1 MRSTSLVSSITVWV
15 LLAAGAV
22 SAALASAAALAA
34 DTAPGAGSERIAI
47 IGTGGVGSALGE
59 RWGQQ
64 GHRIVYGSRNPDDER
79 VQAVVARSG
88 EHATAVSIET
98 AAQETDII
106 VLAIPWSAAES
117 VVSSLGALDGRIII
131 DPINAMRF
139 MPEHIEL
146 AHPAAA
152 EAIAAWAPGAHVVK
166 ALNTT
171 SHRNMRNPPDDYVIT
186 MPIAGDSE
194 AAKARTAALIRALGL
209 EVRDVGP
216 LSNARHVEAMG
227 VLYVYTNSMQS
238 TGLEYT
244 LVQTR
249 GRPRQ

>member
-1 MRSTSLVSSITVWV
+1 MRSTSLVSSITAYG
-15 LLAAGAV
+15 LLAVGTLCT
-22 SAALASAAALAA
+22 ALLSAAALAA
-34 DTAPGAGSERIAI
+34 DTAPDARSERIAI

-64 GHRIVYGSRNPDDER
+64 GHHIVYGSRNPEDER

-88 EHATAVSIET
+88 QHARSASIET
-98 AAQETDII
+98 AAYEADII

-117 VVSSLGALDGRIII
+117 VVASLGALDGRIII
-131 DPINAMRF
+131 DPINAIRF
-139 MPEHIEL
+139 TPEHVEL

-171 SHRNMRNPPDDYVIT
+171 AHRNMRNPPEDYVIT
-186 MPIAGDSE
+186 MPITGDSE
-194 AAKARTAALIRALGL
+194 AAKTRTAALIRALGL

-216 LSNARHVEAMG
+216 LSNARHIEAMG